1 MPRGSSTSISSKKRP
16 SSASSLGAH
25 SQGQVLL
32 LRLRF
37 MKQLSLRLLW
47 QWDHLRHCMIKARSR
62 LRHDIHPQLCVVK
75 TLRSH
80 LLRSLQ
86 RKSLRRHVDHFLL
99 EVSRSGVDIPG
110 LSTST
115 EPLTGHKISEFDSM
129 FATANQKLEELRSLF
144 ASSKTQPPD
153 LTAIYFRASS
163 DAHSLASREQEA
175 ESEKEPGNS
184 SEEDF

>member
-1 MPRGSSTSISSKKRP
+1 MSGLDVSN
-16 SSASSLGAH
+16 
-25 SQGQVLL
+25 
-32 LRLRF
+32 
-37 MKQLSLRLLW
+37 
-47 QWDHLRHCMIKARSR
+47 
-62 LRHDIHPQLCVVK
+62 K
-75 TLRSH
+75 TQAYIIWWLF
-80 LLRSLQ
+80 
-86 RKSLRRHVDHFLL
+86 VHFLL

-175 ESEKEPGNS
+175 ESEKETGNS
-184 SEEDF
+184 SEEDFWTHVTAGAEQWKLAAAVNEGSQQD